1 MTLSVPVAQF
11 DADQL
16 RRSIFGPNGAPHSY
30 RLPSQSPGGNYE
42 DQSAHETTALLKR
55 AVQEEPI
62 FVRLNGNM
70 SYEQQNLSVVETTP
84 KTSKE
89 IIARVRKLRW
99 AGMDAEAERLLKE
112 LETRSAEDA
121 AEGVLPTR
129 VETD

>member
-1 MTLSVPVAQF
+1 MV
-11 DADQL
+11 
-16 RRSIFGPNGAPHSY
+16 RRTVTA
-30 RLPSQSPGGNYE
+30 LPSQTPAANYAN
-42 DQSAHETTALLKR
+42 QSAQEITALLKR
-55 AVQEEPI
+55 TVQEEPI

-70 SYEQQNLSVVETTP
+70 AYEQQNSSVVETTP

-112 LETRSAEDA
+112 LETRSAEDE